1 MKVFPLWE
9 VNRMRKRTKRASQ
22 ANKKGRGLLTQANF
36 LVPLATLLLKI
47 LELILRIMKVI

>member
-1 MKVFPLWE
+1 
-9 VNRMRKRTKRASQ
+9 MRKRTKRASQ

-36 LVPLATLLLKI
+36 LVPLATLLIKI

>member
-1 MKVFPLWE
+1 MGGEPNAETHE
-9 VNRMRKRTKRASQ
+9 VRFSG
-22 ANKKGRGLLTQANF
+22 NKKGRGLLTQANF